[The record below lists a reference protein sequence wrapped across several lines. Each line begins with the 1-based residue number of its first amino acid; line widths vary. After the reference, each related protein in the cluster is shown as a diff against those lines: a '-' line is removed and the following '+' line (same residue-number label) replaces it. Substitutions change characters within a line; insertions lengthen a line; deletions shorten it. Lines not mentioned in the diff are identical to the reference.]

1 MIVRKTT
8 LIKMNTK
15 QIDDVYKRDKKVRDL
30 DPLKKLFQLQYW
42 TKQHCFGFVLVDLI
56 NDLFLDSRKRY
67 VRRGER
73 LCT

>member
-15 QIDDVYKRDKKVRDL
+15 PIDDVYKRDTKVRDL
-30 DPLKKLFQLQYW
+30 NPLKKLFRLQLW
-42 TKQHCFGFVLVDLI
+42 KKFHCFGFVLMDLT

-67 VRRGER
+67 VRRGVR